1 MATKKT
7 KVTEASKTEQ
17 AVCQTPGSNC
27 DCEKLKKQNA
37 GLKADIAGMEKEIGK
52 LRDEIVQL
60 RHPHSTEDAIGIFS
74 DWPLEQQVDFL
85 RYAKEHLPYTWG
97 AAFGHTEETKE
108 ETPAQPTI
116 KERLTA
122 GEDVPVTAENAAE
135 VLEALR

>member
-17 AVCQTPGSNC
+17 AVCQTPGSDC
-27 DCEKLKKQNA
+27 DCEKLKRQNT
-37 GLKADIAGMEKEIGK
+37 GLSAVIVGMQKDLGK
-52 LRDEIVQL
+52 LREEIIEL
-60 RHPHSTEDAIGIFS
+60 RHPKTTEDAIGIFS
-74 DWPLEQQVDFL
+74 DWPLEHQVDFL

-97 AAFGHTEETKE
+97 AAFGHAEETTEET
-108 ETPAQPTI
+108 PVQPTI
-116 KERLTA
+116 KERLAA